1 MRRIL
6 KRRYA
11 KRRGLTSKG
20 AWSGLDHS
28 LAWRPPLPSSHVL
41 EVEMT
46 VGRVFSVMSL
56 LAMLTAVAA
65 ALASGG

>member
-1 MRRIL
+1 MARADLERRAEWAGSQP
-6 KRRYA
+6 RVETA
-11 KRRGLTSKG
+11 ATF
-20 AWSGLDHS
+20 
-28 LAWRPPLPSSHVL
+28 SHGL